1 MHGGLRCPHVR
12 TGGRSPHCAGV
23 FRVQCSCF
31 QSAKLCRFGSSSH
44 DWLTWR
50 FVFKGVPNT
59 TSGTP
64 HKEPR
69 SSAASVLGC
78 FPEAVPRS
86 EHSSD
91 SCYAHRGS
99 RHCEPDLPFPAS
111 RLCSHFQTRCRYLCD
126 KPSGQSTIGSGS
138 PTREPGNPQGTQ
150 KQCRID
156 TWVCFPEAILR
167 SEQVVHHCPAV
178 QGCRWQGQD
187 AGACSIFR
195 PTGYSPGGD
204 SHGGTPTY
212 WSENTPTRNSDAIRF
227 QRLGVLPKQDEAFR
241 ALGFAF
247 QE

>member
-23 FRVQCSCF
+23 FRAQCSCF
-31 QSAKLCRFGSSSH
+31 QSATLCRFGSSSH
-44 DWLTWR
+44 DWLTCR

-91 SCYAHRGS
+91 SCNAHRGS

-126 KPSGQSTIGSGS
+126 QPSGQSTIGSGS

-150 KQCRID
+150 KQCRVD

-167 SEQVVHHCPAV
+167 SEQWFIKGRQFRAAVGRARMLAPA
-178 QGCRWQGQD
+178 QYLD
-187 AGACSIFR
+187 R
-195 PTGYSPGGD
+195 P
-204 SHGGTPTY
+204 
-212 WSENTPTRNSDAIRF
+212 AIR
-227 QRLGVLPKQDEAFR
+227 QAEIRMGELRPIDRRTPQQGTQTR
-241 ALGFAF
+241 SGFSGWVCCRNRTKRS
-247 QE
+247 EH